1 VILESSFPD
10 FRMVCIPT
18 HGLFAS
24 LPHFHPPCVCYTS
37 LDRVASILH
46 RHAYFVSTTAAL
58 RETYERQC
66 RSSGSRSYFA
76 SAVQHEPATALQSQ
90 STVVVQVPASQQP
103 TATPSPALA
112 ADRPR
117 TSALS
122 TVPLRREEKPQ
133 RQVQRPSVS
142 LPRPALTSNPAK
154 TGSKRSKAMVGS
166 RIKCLNSLSLQSRC
180 HGTDLRHEATVAG
193 GRCRAQ

>member
-10 FRMVCIPT
+10 FRMVCIFT

-37 LDRVASILH
+37 LDRVGSDLH
-46 RHAYFVSTTAAL
+46 RDAYFFSTTAAL
-58 RETYERQC
+58 RKAYERQC
-66 RSSGSRSYFA
+66 RSSGSRSHFA

-90 STVVVQVPASQQP
+90 STVEVPASQQP

-122 TVPLRREEKPQ
+122 TVPLHREETPQ

-142 LPRPALTSNPAK
+142 LPRPALSSNPAK

-166 RIKCLNSLSLQSRC
+166 RIKCLNSLSLQTRC
-180 HGTDLRHEATVAG
+180 YGTDVRHATVAG